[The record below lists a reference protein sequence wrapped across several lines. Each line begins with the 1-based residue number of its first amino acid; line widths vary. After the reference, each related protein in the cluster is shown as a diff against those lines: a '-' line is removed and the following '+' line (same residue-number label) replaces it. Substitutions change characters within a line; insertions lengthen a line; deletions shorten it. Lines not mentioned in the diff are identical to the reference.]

1 MTLLKA
7 QSFVRAV
14 LFRLCSLAEALAI
27 VALIAVAALI
37 MAQIVAREIFTMG
50 LSWADEL
57 ARYAGLCVIFLA
69 IPSLLV
75 RDEHVRVDMFLNM
88 MPPRLRSAVSIGNEI
103 LMVAFGAL
111 FVAAGWLFMER
122 AAKFST
128 PALRMP
134 NLIFYLPAFIG
145 MALLLLVAIDRAI
158 LALAARRGDEAS
170 RS

>member
-1 MTLLKA
+1 MTLQKA
-7 QSFVRAV
+7 QSSIRAV
-14 LFRLCSLAEALAI
+14 LYRLCGLAEALAI
-27 VALIAVAALI
+27 VALLAVTALI
-37 MAQIVAREIFTMG
+37 MAQIVAREVFTVG

-57 ARYAGLCVIFLA
+57 ARYAGLCVVFLA
-69 IPSLLV
+69 VPALLA

-88 MPPRLRSAVSIGNEI
+88 MPPRLRSAVGIGNEI

-111 FVAAGWLFMER
+111 FVTAGWLFMER

-145 MALLLLVAIDRAI
+145 MALMLLVAIDRAI
-158 LALAARRGDEAS
+158 LALAARRTDGAKS
-170 RS
+170 Q

>member
-88 MPPRLRSAVSIGNEI
+88 MPPRLRGAVSIANEI

-158 LALAARRGDEAS
+158 LALAARRSDEAS